1 MHSNV
6 TIKNVSWPHF
16 SWATLYSAIK
26 FEDSEALAI
35 DLQVIHI
42 HTGFIELWLLAR
54 LHEFGY
60 CHNMFSVI
68 VCLSVVCDMGVL

>member
-6 TIKNVSWPHF
+6 TIKTVSWPHF

-54 LHEFGY
+54 LHEFGS
-60 CHNMFSVI
+60 CHNTPMSQTTDRQTMTENI
-68 VCLSVVCDMGVL
+68 L